1 MYSNFDEI
9 IQNMI
14 TPETNS
20 EEFLKLLLTSE
31 MDPVKGKLMLTKNFN
46 YDLNSNHSEDL
57 SFFVNNVKRLLHYAV
72 KFDILKTLIYY

>member
-14 TPETNS
+14 TPEMNS

-46 YDLNSNHSEDL
+46 YDLNSNHSEAL
-57 SFFVNNVKRLLHYAV
+57 SFFVNNVKFLAFYIAE
-72 KFDILKTLIYY
+72 

>member
-46 YDLNSNHSEDL
+46 YDLNSKSRKSL
-57 SFFVNNVKRLLHYAV
+57 
-72 KFDILKTLIYY
+72 